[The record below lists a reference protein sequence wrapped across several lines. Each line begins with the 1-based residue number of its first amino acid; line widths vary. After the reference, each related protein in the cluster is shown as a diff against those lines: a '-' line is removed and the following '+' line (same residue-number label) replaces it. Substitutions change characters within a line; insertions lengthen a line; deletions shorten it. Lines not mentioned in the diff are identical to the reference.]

1 MDPRDALAQ
10 LGGVAQS
17 ADLLRLTSRKR
28 LRTALERGDVER
40 LARGRYRLPDADR
53 ALARAA
59 RAGGVVSHLSA
70 AVVHGWEVA
79 HPPPLPWVTVPRK
92 AKVTDRR
99 AVNLVYGDLTEER
112 VVTGCTRTVVDC
124 ARRLPFPEALAVADS
139 ALRRGDVDGVRLV
152 RAADEVRGKGAASAR
167 RVARYADA
175 RAANPFESVLRAL
188 ALEAG
193 LDVEPQG
200 AVTAGGRTLHPDVL
214 DRDHRLALEADSW
227 AWHGARDAFAR
238 DCWRYTVLTLA
249 GWRVL
254 RFTHHQV
261 MRQPDWVVACLRTA
275 AAGVPVI
282 GSLDGEE
289 KMSA

>member
-10 LGGVAQS
+10 LGGVAS
-17 ADLLRLTSRKR
+17 TRDLLSLTSERR

-79 HPPPLPWVTVPRK
+79 RPPTLPWVTVPRK

-99 AVNLVYGDLTEER
+99 GMNLVYGDLTDER
-112 VVTGCTRTVVDC
+112 IVTGCTRTVVDC

-139 ALRRGDVDGVRLV
+139 ALRRGDVDGLV
-152 RAADEVRGKGAASAR
+152 LQREAGSVRGKGAADAR
-167 RVARYADA
+167 RVAHHADA

-188 ALEAG
+188 AVEAG

-227 AWHGARDAFAR
+227 AWHGGRDAFHS
-238 DCWRYTVLTLA
+238 DCWRYTVLALA

-254 RFTHHQV
+254 RFTHFQV
-261 MRQPDWVVACLRTA
+261 MQQPGWVISCLRTA
-275 AAGVPVI
+275 ASGVPVT
-282 GSLDGEE
+282 GSLDLDQA
-289 KMSA
+289 S

>member
-1 MDPRDALAQ
+1 MDPREALTQ
-10 LGGVAQS
+10 LGGVATTG
-17 ADLLRLTSRKR
+17 DLLRLTSERR
-28 LRTALERGDVER
+28 LRTALARGDVER

-79 HPPPLPWVTVPRK
+79 HPPTLPWVTVPRK

-99 AVNLVYGDLTEER
+99 GMTLVYGDLPEER

-124 ARRLPFPEALAVADS
+124 GRRLPFPEALAVADS

-152 RAADEVRGKGAASAR
+152 AAAAEVRGKGAAAAR
-167 RVARYADA
+167 RVAHHADR

-193 LDVEPQG
+193 LTVEPQG
-200 AVTAGGRTLHPDVL
+200 EVVAGGRTLHPDVL

-227 AWHGARDAFAR
+227 TWHCARGAVAR
-238 DCWRYTVLTLA
+238 DCWRYTVLALA

-254 RFTHHQV
+254 RFTHVQV
-261 MRQPDWVVACLRTA
+261 MQQPGWVVACLRAA
-275 AAGVPVI
+275 AAGEPVT
-282 GSLDGEE
+282 GSLDLDEA
-289 KMSA
+289 S